1 MILYSTPPIT
11 FTYLIKQLKKAS
23 NAKTYL
29 LLKDIF
35 PQNAVDLDLLK
46 MGGILYK
53 YFRKKEKILYNIS
66 DYIGCMSPANL
77 NYVLDK
83 NPEIDKKKLEV
94 NPNSIDVKE
103 NVLKF
108 NSDLYNKY
116 KIPKN
121 KVIFIFGGNLG
132 IPQGIDYLKANIE
145 YCKSIKDA
153 FFLIIGDGT
162 EYNKLRNWIRTSET
176 PNVVLIK
183 ELPKSEY
190 DDIIKLSHVGLIFL
204 NPHFTIPNF
213 PSRILTYMQNRL
225 PVICAT
231 DLVTD
236 IGEIV
241 VNNNFG
247 FKCLTSDKKS
257 FFDHL
262 PKTAFALSN
271 IDDKNGPVLLQ
282 NTVAKKCTYALKSY
296 ADYKAQIL
304 ESQLSGLL
312 LKINGHEV
320 WVKLIGTFNAY
331 NLLAIYGTAIELGM
345 ESLEALRLLSEL
357 ESVSGR
363 FQYIVSAAN
372 ITAIVDYAHTP
383 DALENVLK
391 TINDIRTKNE
401 QLITVVGCGGNRDKT
416 KRPIM
421 GGIASDLSDKAILT
435 SDNPRNEDAEVII
448 SEMEQGVAPQNFKRI
463 LSITDRKQAIKTA
476 CQLAQPNDI
485 ILIAG
490 KGHETYQ
497 EINGVRHDFDDMKIV
512 KELLEQLHK

>member
-1 MILYSTPPIT
+1 MSI
-11 FTYLIKQLKKAS
+11 
-23 NAKTYL
+23 
-29 LLKDIF
+29 LKDIIYKVAIEAIKGSTDIVIGKIDFDSRKIEKNDLFVAIRGTISDGHDYISKAIDLGASAIICDSF
-35 PQNAVDLDLLK
+35 PEDITEGVTYIQVKDTNTALAVVAANYFGNPSQKLQLVGVTGTNGKTTIASLLYQ
-46 MGGILYK
+46 LYK
-53 YFRKKEKILYNIS
+53 KAGHKVGLLSTVKIMVDNVEYPATHTTPDSIAINSYLAQMVEAGV
-66 DYIGCMSPANL
+66 DYCFM
-77 NYVLDK
+77 
-83 NPEIDKKKLEV
+83 EV
-94 NPNSIDVKE
+94 SSHGVHQKRTE
-103 NVLKF
+103 ALHFV
-108 NSDLYNKY
+108 
-116 KIPKN
+116 
-121 KVIFIFGGNLG
+121 GGVFTN
-132 IPQGIDYLKANIE
+132 
-145 YCKSIKDA
+145 
-153 FFLIIGDGT
+153 
-162 EYNKLRNWIRTSET
+162 
-176 PNVVLIK
+176 
-183 ELPKSEY
+183 
-190 DDIIKLSHVGLIFL
+190 LSHDHLDYHPTFAEYRDV
-204 NPHFTIPNF
+204 
-213 PSRILTYMQNRL
+213 
-225 PVICAT
+225 
-231 DLVTD
+231 
-236 IGEIV
+236 
-241 VNNNFG
+241 
-247 FKCLTSDKKS
+247 KKS

-271 IDDKNGPVLLQ
+271 IDDKNGSVVLQ
-282 NTVAKKCTYALKSY
+282 NTVAKKCSYALKSY

-312 LKINGHEV
+312 LKVNGNEV

-363 FQYIVSAAN
+363 FQYIVSAEN
-372 ITAIVDYAHTP
+372 VTAIVDYAHTP

-416 KRPIM
+416 KRPVM
-421 GGIASDLSDKAILT
+421 GGIASDLSDKTVFT
-435 SDNPRNEDAEVII
+435 SDNPRNEDAAVII
-448 SEMEQGVAPQNFKRI
+448 SEMESGVAPHNYKRI